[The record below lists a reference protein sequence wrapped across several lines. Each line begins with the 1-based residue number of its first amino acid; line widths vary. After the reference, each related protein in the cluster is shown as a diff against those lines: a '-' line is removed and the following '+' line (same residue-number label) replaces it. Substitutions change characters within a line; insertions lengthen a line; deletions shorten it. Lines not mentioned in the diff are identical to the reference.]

1 MKIRGLSLLRRY
13 PIPVLIVFLL
23 LTALVLMSLRVKQHR
38 GVAFFDAFLME
49 LCSPFQKASAGA
61 IQAVQRTFQQYL
73 FLVNLQKE
81 NEILKQR
88 ITELQKES
96 NRKEEAILANERL
109 RKLLEFRDSIST
121 PMVAAEVIGQDPSS
135 WFKSV
140 TINKGEGDGV
150 RKGMAV
156 ISPDGVVGQ
165 ILKAAPHYATVLLVT
180 DYNSAIDS
188 IVQKTRARAI
198 VEGSGENRCQLKY
211 LLRTDEVN
219 VGDVII
225 TSGLGGNFPKGLLI
239 GEIRRVEKKGRGVF
253 QYADLMPSVDLTKLE
268 EVLVITQ
275 SPVPA
280 NEEKVRKPKKSP
292 ARTKGK

>member
-1 MKIRGLSLLRRY
+1 
-13 PIPVLIVFLL
+13 
-23 LTALVLMSLRVKQHR
+23 
-38 GVAFFDAFLME
+38 
-49 LCSPFQKASAGA
+49 
-61 IQAVQRTFQQYL
+61 
-73 FLVNLQKE
+73 
-81 NEILKQR
+81 
-88 ITELQKES
+88 
-96 NRKEEAILANERL
+96 
-109 RKLLEFRDSIST
+109 
-121 PMVAAEVIGQDPSS
+121 MVAAEVIGQDPSS

-150 RKGMAV
+150 KRGMAV

-219 VGDVII
+219 VGDVIV

-268 EVLVITQ
+268 EVLVITE

-292 ARTKGK
+292 AGDEEKMKRILLLHPLWNPFPHGSDDLPQIDPHPEDPAGLHADLHPFSGVFGLPGSRRDPGLPHGLSGRSLFREHLRPLYLLQAPPLLWRLSL